1 MPEGL
6 PDQLW
11 TNYET
16 FVLNNRSGLYFG
28 AALFALGFT
37 TVIITGFVSL
47 CRRTCCGKAST
58 KKLSDNPRNSL
69 DNPLYTY
76 ISSREC
82 VTSREQL
89 VAAEAGFEDDHQIV
103 DTLESAELNEEPT
116 VIYENEQF
124 FHTAKRTKS
133 TEVENVI
140 HPEEGG
146 KSRSKYAY
154 SQVIKQSTANAEEK
168 KGKGHA
174 SDIDKRT
181 KDIK

>member
-1 MPEGL
+1 MSLQGL

-47 CRRTCCGKAST
+47 CRRTCGGNAST
-58 KKLSDNPRNSL
+58 KKLSDNPRSSI
-69 DNPLYTY
+69 DNPLY

-82 VTSREQL
+82 AISREQL
-89 VAAEAGFEDDHQIV
+89 VAAEDGFEDGHQIV
-103 DTLESAELNEEPT
+103 DTIESAELNEEPT

-146 KSRSKYAY
+146 NRRSKYAY
-154 SQVIKQSTANAEEK
+154 TQVIKQSTANAEEK